1 MITPTTADTS
11 QLFSSTPVAAADQ
24 AVLNSDYNTFLKMLT
39 AQVMNQDPL
48 NPLDSTEYAS
58 QLATFSSV
66 EQQVVTN
73 DLLTSMVSLLS
84 SGGLSDL
91 AGWVGQEVRSEAPGY
106 FDGDPISLSVSPA
119 LSADYAVLEV
129 YDETG
134 TLLQTHDLASD
145 QISFEW
151 DGLDEEGVPYPEGQ
165 YSFLVDNF
173 TAGESIGLTAV
184 STYNEVA
191 EARIDAGQVYLIL
204 DGGFVVTP
212 ETVTGI
218 RQ

>member
-1 MITPTTADTS
+1 MITPTTTDTS
-11 QLFSSTPVAAADQ
+11 QLFSSTPAAASDQ

-73 DLLTSMVSLLS
+73 DLLSSMVSLLS
-84 SGGLSDL
+84 SGGLNDL

-106 FDGDPISLSVSPA
+106 FDGDPISLSVSTA
-119 LSADYAVLEV
+119 LSAEYSVLEV
-129 YDETG
+129 YDDAG
-134 TLLQTHDLASD
+134 TLLQTHALAPD

-151 DGLDEEGVPYPEGQ
+151 DGLDDSGVPLPEGQ

-173 TAGESIGLTAV
+173 SAGESIGLTAV
-184 STYNEVA
+184 STYNQVT
-191 EARIDAGQVYLIL
+191 EARVDGGQVYLIL